1 MVGVSALSIEVSAPR
16 EAVFAVLADA
26 RRYADWV
33 VGTSSVRD
41 ADESFPARGSRFGAR
56 IAVGPLSD
64 DAVTT
69 VLECDGPRRLVL
81 RTRTR
86 RLGAAEI
93 ELELEEQGKE
103 ATLVTMRERAVGNQ
117 LVRLAQKLGDPLLS
131 ARNRRSLQR
140 LQELVESGA

>member
-1 MVGVSALSIEVSAPR
+1 MLPVSVASIEVSAPR
-16 EAVFAVLADA
+16 ERVFAVLGDA
-26 RRYADWV
+26 RRYTDWV

-56 IAVGPLSD
+56 VAVGPVND

-69 VLECDGPRRLVL
+69 VLECDEPRRLVL

-93 ELELEEQGKE
+93 ELELEERGE
-103 ATLVTMRERAVGNQ
+103 DVTLVTLRERAVGNQ
-117 LVRLAQKLGDPLLS
+117 LVRLAQTLADPLLS
-131 ARNRRSLQR
+131 ARNRRSLRR
-140 LQELVESGA
+140 LQELVESGG

>member
-1 MVGVSALSIEVSAPR
+1 MPGVSVVSIEVSAPR
-16 EAVFAVLADA
+16 EGVFAVLGDA

-33 VGTSSVRD
+33 VGTSSVHP

-56 IAVGPLSD
+56 ISVGPVSD

-69 VLECDGPRRLVL
+69 VLECDEPRRLVL

-86 RLGAAEI
+86 RLGAVQI
-93 ELELEEQGKE
+93 ELELGERGEDV
-103 ATLVTMRERAVGNQ
+103 TLVTLREHALGNR
-117 LVRLAQKLGDPLLS
+117 LVRLTLALGDPLLS
-131 ARNRRSLQR
+131 ARNRRSLRR